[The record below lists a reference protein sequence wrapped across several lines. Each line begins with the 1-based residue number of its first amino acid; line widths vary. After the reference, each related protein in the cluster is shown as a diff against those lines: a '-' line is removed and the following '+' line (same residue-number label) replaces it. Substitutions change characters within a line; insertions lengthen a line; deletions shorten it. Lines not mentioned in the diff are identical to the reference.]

1 MHGEK
6 VVSHL
11 VINGFTINPVKD
23 VSYLNVLI
31 NSLCTLYDNKHECD
45 LGSGIVHENFLG
57 KQIGE
62 PSVSYVENTTF
73 KGLIGFAV
81 LENGYFVIKI
91 WDNIYP
97 AEVQF
102 DLYLDKYLP
111 DCDII
116 IDHLA
121 CPVGIY
127 DGLGI
132 FNVTYSLNHIK
143 KSEPPISK
151 ENKNFPKNFNNETF
165 DATKYNKDPQNYSFV
180 LNKLKKIECYFCEEQ
195 ITDLFFADYP
205 NKVIFVCDFH
215 KKIMSYDAPNIS
227 KNLEIKKIKKIVDNE
242 IITKN
247 IYFTELDIDKKNNV

>member
-23 VSYLNVLI
+23 ISYLHILI
-31 NSLCTLYDNKHECD
+31 NSLCTLYENKHECD

-57 KQIGE
+57 KQIGQ
-62 PSVSYVENTTF
+62 PSVSYIENTTF

-91 WDNIYP
+91 WDGIHP

-102 DLYLDKYLP
+102 DLYLDTKLP

-116 IDHLA
+116 LDHLS
-121 CPVGIY
+121 CPVGHY
-127 DGLGI
+127 DGLGL
-132 FNVTYSLNHIK
+132 FNCTYSINYITK
-143 KSEPPISK
+143 NEPPISK
-151 ENKNFPKNFNNETF
+151 ENKKTPTYFKNESFNSE
-165 DATKYNKDPQNYSFV
+165 KYNQDPQNYSFILDEFHKV
-180 LNKLKKIECYFCEEQ
+180 ECYFCEEN
-195 ITDLFFADYP
+195 ITDLTYIGYP
-205 NKVIFVCDFH
+205 KKIIFVCNNH
-215 KKIMSYDAPNIS
+215 KKMHYYE
-227 KNLEIKKIKKIVDNE
+227 KNSFNFNVEKITKIIDNK

-247 IYFTELDIDKKNNV
+247 IDPTEFDLDKKNNI